1 MLKYFEDTDK
11 KKGAV
16 MSHERV
22 IRIYIIAMSLL
33 LVVSG
38 LIIGFVAAR

>member
-1 MLKYFEDTDK
+1 
-11 KKGAV
+11 

-22 IRIYIIAMSLL
+22 ILLYIIAMSVL